1 MRTKGRS
8 LHMQPSDFNHLMTG
22 PSWFVGAVVVGTA
35 LVILWLIRR
44 EHRRLRA
51 KERYEMRQCVSCG
64 YDLRASDDRCPE
76 CGFSIQAPDLPLTL
90 RLDLSAMRN
99 DWPSTPREARKPL
112 ADECRVEVYAA
123 EAYVSGEI
131 TSVDVL
137 ASQLEARGIST
148 SVSASHSKTLDPI
161 TMMTNE
167 HWGKKI
173 SVWSG
178 DVERAT
184 EIIQGFGEISV
195 ARRLKDAASPRD
207 KTARTAAES

>member
-1 MRTKGRS
+1 MRNS
-8 LHMQPSDFNHLMTG
+8 IFDQLIAH
-22 PSWFVGAVVVGTA
+22 PSWVAGAVTVGTA
-35 LVILWLIRR
+35 IVFFRLIRR

-51 KERYEMRQCVSCG
+51 KERYESLQCVNCG

-76 CGFSIQAPDLPLTL
+76 CGFPIRAPDLPLTM
-90 RLDLSAMRN
+90 RLNLSAMRN

-112 ADECRVEVYAA
+112 ADEGRVEVYTA
-123 EAYVSGEI
+123 EAYASDEI
-131 TSVDVL
+131 MSVDAL
-137 ASQLEARGIST
+137 ASQLEARGIAT
-148 SVSASHSKTLDPI
+148 SVSASHIKTLDPI

-178 DVERAT
+178 DVKRAT

-207 KTARTAAES
+207 KTSRTATES